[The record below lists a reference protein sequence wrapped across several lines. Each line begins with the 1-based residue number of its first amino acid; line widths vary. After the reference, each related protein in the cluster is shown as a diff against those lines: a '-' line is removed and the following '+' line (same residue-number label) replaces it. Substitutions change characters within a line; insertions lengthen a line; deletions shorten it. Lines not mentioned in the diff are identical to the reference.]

1 MISVRVDVDKDKCD
15 KAYAYIADYLKQKIY
30 VYRYVYNA
38 AVGIAVVNEI
48 YFLFSY
54 EKNRMWPV
62 SHVYLNNEKKFGIYK
77 VDGVEFEWFDG
88 IFSVAL
94 GRRSPTT
101 GYRKAYFHPLSRYCY
116 EQYK

>member
-1 MISVRVDVDKDKCD
+1 MR
-15 KAYAYIADYLKQKIY
+15 A
-30 VYRYVYNA
+30 RYSR
-38 AVGIAVVNEI
+38 VVNEI

-88 IFSVAL
+88 VFSVAL
-94 GRRSPTT
+94 GRRSATT

-116 EQYK
+116 KQWELRERVLKNGESLT